1 MRHDNKMTSV
11 NSDDMVVDVKYLNV
25 MFGTKRVVRDV
36 YISVKMGELIGIL
49 GKYGAGKKKKI
60 RVLKCQIK
68 KKHWIG
74 NVKVTGIS
82 PARTRNHA
90 KILSNIGYVPQ
101 LETLNLYY
109 DLKPMTNV
117 ETFAS
122 TYGMD
127 KREAKKIAENLF
139 SILDIPEDTWNKKL
153 SNMSGGEK
161 KRVSMALGLI
171 HKPDILFL
179 DEPTTGVDAYKRYSI
194 LTYLKKLNREL
205 GTTMFIISHDME
217 CSLVCDRAAIM
228 RDGRLLEFGEPKELV
243 ASLPSNGILAM
254 FSIEDLDEKKIEVI
268 RKFPAVR
275 NLIRTGNEALEVLIN
290 DFENNIS
297 KLVRHMIKKRIKITS
312 MTRATA
318 TFRRFFQIRIQEE
331 GEKERREREE
341 KENTQKEVK
350 EPVIIKKKEK
360 KDREKVEEGKKNTQ
374 KVAKK
379 RGEGK

>member
-1 MRHDNKMTSV
+1 MRHDNKMTSLNPDNV
-11 NSDDMVVDVKYLNV
+11 VVDVKYLNV

-36 YISVKMGELIGIL
+36 SFSVNRGEIIGIF
-49 GKYGAGKKKKI
+49 GISGAGKTTMI
-60 RVLKCQIK
+60 RVLTCQLK

-127 KREAKKIAENLF
+127 KKEAKEIAENLF

-171 HKPDILFL
+171 HRPDILFL

-228 RDGRLLEFGEPKELV
+228 RNGKLLEFGKPKDLV

-254 FSIEDLDEKKIEVI
+254 FSIENLDEKKIEI
-268 RKFPAVR
+268 IKGFPAVR
-275 NLIRTGNEALEVLIN
+275 NLIRTGNESLEVLIN
-290 DFENNIS
+290 DFEENIS
-297 KLVRHMIKKRIKITS
+297 KLVRHMIKKGIKINS

-331 GEKERREREE
+331 DEKERREKEE
-341 KENTQKEVK
+341 KEQKEIIEK
-350 EPVIIKKKEK
+350 EREENKKQDGEKRKNKAK
-360 KDREKVEEGKKNTQ
+360 KDKKG
-374 KVAKK
+374 
-379 RGEGK
+379 GENK

>member
-1 MRHDNKMTSV
+1 MTSA
-11 NSDDMVVDVKYLNV
+11 NSDDVVVDVKYLNV
-25 MFGTKRVVRDV
+25 IFGTKRVVRDV
-36 YISVKMGELIGIL
+36 SFSVNRGEIIGIF
-49 GKYGAGKKKKI
+49 GISGAGKTTTI
-60 RVLKCQIK
+60 RVLTCQIK
-68 KKHWIG
+68 KKYWIG

-82 PARTRNHA
+82 PAKKRNHA

-122 TYGMD
+122 TYGLD
-127 KREAKKIAENLF
+127 TNDAKKIAENLF

-153 SNMSGGEK
+153 KNMSGGEK

-171 HKPDILFL
+171 HQPEILFL

-228 RDGRLLEFGEPKELV
+228 RNGKLLEFGNPKDLV
-243 ASLPSNGILAM
+243 ASLPSNGIMAM
-254 FSIEDLDEKKIEVI
+254 FSIEDLNENKIEIV
-268 RKFPAVR
+268 RKYPAVKT
-275 NLIRTGNEALEVLIN
+275 LIRTGNEAIEVLLD
-290 DFENNIS
+290 DFETNIS
-297 KLVRHMIKKRIKITS
+297 KLVRHMIKKGIKINS

-331 GEKERREREE
+331 DEKERREKEE
-341 KENTQKEVK
+341 KGQVD
-350 EPVIIKKKEK
+350 KKEK
-360 KDREKVEEGKKNTQ
+360 APEEIKKQDGEKRKNKAKKG
-374 KVAKK
+374 KK
-379 RGEGK
+379 RGETK